1 MRKRKAAK
9 QQLSARVKNVILVP
23 EARFGAYSKCPRI
36 MSIVNL
42 CDSSSDDEKV
52 SRKRN
57 KAPAAQRRAL
67 GKADPGAYGSD
78 DSDVSIIEPASVL
91 TKPGKRP
98 AASSSSSS
106 SLLSSSS
113 ARALDRDK
121 GSGSA
126 AGPEVACAACSF
138 LNRPGLLQCT
148 MCLSELQ
155 ITNSGVSSSSS
166 SSGCN
171 NAADAT
177 AAGEDLLAMLL
188 EGYDVSPA
196 SSFEA
201 SSAPASSTSRSDMDA
216 ISRKKTKLRPSTQP
230 ASSSFSSSSS
240 SAAAA
245 SASASASAAAA
256 AAKAAVVAT
265 GSQPAMSQ
273 EKLVPARA
281 AKVPKVKPA
290 AASASAGS
298 GAGAGIAEIPDK
310 AVLLS
315 MDCRCPAHIIQAMRV
330 SLAELKSGPLPLVEE
345 LAALEGLCVWLK
357 PVEAPV
363 LPPHDEASLAGSGR
377 SSSGSNENSD
387 AQEGLRMQ
395 LLPHAAIMSPTLE
408 LLQLMMS
415 DTTATTF
422 PHLFNYVLQVR
433 SVLGAQGMPP
443 NARVILVLNGVKRA
457 IESLLRAQLG
467 GKDGAWDRM
476 AVSNGIVQAQAWLLV
491 EHRVETVLFEH
502 VEEVTQYL
510 SSTSVYL
517 AKALLSKPLSDLE
530 DVASISLKKQ
540 KEQAA
545 KAGDPSIVHRA
556 VWENMLMNINGMS
569 AARAKHAVTHVDARC
584 PSRAYEL
591 LRQEQQDRGIAA
603 ARERLRYVFSAHEE
617 KVLSGKLYDALLC
630 ADPSALVSNAED
642 PEMGISQASQPSQS
656 QSYA

>member
-1 MRKRKAAK
+1 
-9 QQLSARVKNVILVP
+9 
-23 EARFGAYSKCPRI
+23 
-36 MSIVNL
+36 
-42 CDSSSDDEKV
+42 
-52 SRKRN
+52 
-57 KAPAAQRRAL
+57 
-67 GKADPGAYGSD
+67 
-78 DSDVSIIEPASVL
+78 
-91 TKPGKRP
+91 
-98 AASSSSSS
+98 
-106 SLLSSSS
+106 
-113 ARALDRDK
+113 
-121 GSGSA
+121 
-126 AGPEVACAACSF
+126 
-138 LNRPGLLQCT
+138 
-148 MCLSELQ
+148 
-155 ITNSGVSSSSS
+155 
-166 SSGCN
+166 
-171 NAADAT
+171 
-177 AAGEDLLAMLL
+177 
-188 EGYDVSPA
+188 
-196 SSFEA
+196 
-201 SSAPASSTSRSDMDA
+201 MDA

-240 SAAAA
+240 SSAAAA
-245 SASASASAAAA
+245 AAAAA

-281 AKVPKVKPA
+281 AKVLKVKPA
-290 AASASAGS
+290 AASASASAGS
-298 GAGAGIAEIPDK
+298 GAGAGIAEIPEQ
-310 AVLLS
+310 AVLLR
-315 MDCRCPAHIIQAMRV
+315 MDCRCPAHIIQATRV
-330 SLAELKSGPLPLVEE
+330 SHAELKSGPLPLVEE

-357 PVEAPV
+357 PVAAPV
-363 LPPHDEASLAGSGR
+363 LPPLAGSSS
-377 SSSGSNENSD
+377 SSSGSSENSD

-408 LLQLMMS
+408 LIQLMMS

-422 PHLFNYVLQVR
+422 PHLLDYVHQVR

-603 ARERLRYVFSAHEE
+603 ARVRLRYVFSVHED

>member
-1 MRKRKAAK
+1 
-9 QQLSARVKNVILVP
+9 
-23 EARFGAYSKCPRI
+23 

-42 CDSSSDDEKV
+42 CDSSSDDEKAT
-52 SRKRN
+52 RKRN
-57 KAPAAQRRAL
+57 EAPAAQRRAL
-67 GKADPGAYGSD
+67 GKADPSAYGSD

-98 AASSSSSS
+98 ASSSSSSS

-113 ARALDRDK
+113 ARELNRDK

-155 ITNSGVSSSSS
+155 ITTSGASSS
-166 SSGCN
+166 SSGRN
-171 NAADAT
+171 GAADAT

-216 ISRKKTKLRPSTQP
+216 ISRKKTKLQPSTQS

-240 SAAAA
+240 S
-245 SASASASAAAA
+245 SSSSASAAAA
-256 AAKAAVVAT
+256 AAAAANAAVVAA

-281 AKVPKVKPA
+281 AKAPKVKPV
-290 AASASAGS
+290 AASVSAGG
-298 GAGAGIAEIPDK
+298 GADAGIAKIPDK

-330 SLAELKSGPLPLVEE
+330 SHAELKSGPLPLVEE

-357 PVEAPV
+357 PVPGPV
-363 LPPHDEASLAGSGR
+363 LPPHDEASIAGSSS
-377 SSSGSNENSD
+377 SSSGSSENSD
-387 AQEGLRMQ
+387 APEGLRMQ

-415 DTTATTF
+415 DVTATTF
-422 PHLFNYVLQVR
+422 PHLLDYVHQVR

-603 ARERLRYVFSAHEE
+603 ARVRLRYVFSAHEE